1 MWYNEEDKT
10 HHINYPANAFSRS
23 PIRNLSQ
30 DLHHTRWCP
39 MMQLSFKFRLIYCC
53 LSTACASGRERWRE
67 RLWVRAKNEERGEP
81 RLLLEVNNEVSADAV
96 SQSAKTVTDFH
107 LGGISERHLK
117 ESRAENAD
125 KHKGAYARRPL
136 YFPSPVCASKRR
148 QRCFRHLE
156 RSRRKNAT
164 C

>member
-1 MWYNEEDKT
+1 M
-10 HHINYPANAFSRS
+10 
-23 PIRNLSQ
+23 LQ
-30 DLHHTRWCP
+30 
-39 MMQLSFKFRLIYCC
+39 
-53 LSTACASGRERWRE
+53 GRERWRE

-148 QRCFRHLE
+148 QRRFRHLE
-156 RSRRKNAT
+156 RSRRQNAT

>member
-1 MWYNEEDKT
+1 MRKIK
-10 HHINYPANAFSRS
+10 HITSIIPLTRFPGAPSGTFLRTYTISDGVPWCSWVL
-23 PIRNLSQ
+23 NLGSFTVACQ
-30 DLHHTRWCP
+30 
-39 MMQLSFKFRLIYCC
+39 QLVLQGEKD
-53 LSTACASGRERWRE
+53 GE

-81 RLLLEVNNEVSADAV
+81 RLLLEVNNEVSADTV
-96 SQSAKTVTDFH
+96 SQSGKTVTDFH
-107 LGGISERHLK
+107 LGGILERHLK

-136 YFPSPVCASKRR
+136 YFPSPVCTSKCR

-156 RSRRKNAT
+156 RSRCKHAT